1 MGETDPTKIQEW
13 ATLRREFSGAPCAD
27 NPMTEGQLMNCLAQ
41 GHRGKLGIVK
51 EMHRRA
57 EVQWSRMRFEN
68 LRDVVGVGE

>member
-1 MGETDPTKIQEW
+1 
-13 ATLRREFSGAPCAD
+13 
-27 NPMTEGQLMNCLAQ
+27 MTEGQLMNCLAQ

-68 LRDVVGVGE
+68 LRDVAGVGE